1 MGWASGPTA
10 ELLLTASWASR
21 ERADAV
27 SRTVVAAVSPAPFRN
42 PRRDTSSL
50 GVSGMGKSFVSV
62 VDRARVVRDPDRVAA
77 CIDRAA
83 CTRKPGKRD
92 QCLRC
97 YLWSARYANSHFIM
111 PR

>member
-21 ERADAV
+21 ARADVV

-42 PRRDTSSL
+42 PRRDTSTL

-62 VDRARVVRDPDRVAA
+62 VDRARVVRDPDRVASY
-77 CIDRAA
+77 IDPAA
-83 CTRKPGKRD
+83 CTRKRGSEINALD
-92 QCLRC
+92 AISGAQG
-97 YLWSARYANSHFIM
+97 M
-111 PR
+111 PTP